1 MVAFLVITLSLPSS
15 PQEVTVKGLEP
26 EIQRI
31 IAKHKA
37 ELYKVKALHEA
48 ELLQADERA
57 SHKFVQ
63 QMQELREELQAEREQ
78 ACMRE
83 RDMARKQ

>member
-1 MVAFLVITLSLPSS
+1 MVWYCRWTLPWAL
-15 PQEVTVKGLEP
+15 QEVTVKGLEP

-37 ELYKVKALHEA
+37 ELSKMKALHEA

-57 SHKFVQ
+57 SHRFVQ
-63 QMQELREELQAEREQ
+63 QTQELREELLAEKEQ
-78 ACMRE
+78 ACARE
-83 RDMARKQ
+83 RDLARKQ

>member
-1 MVAFLVITLSLPSS
+1 M
-15 PQEVTVKGLEP
+15 KGLEP

-37 ELYKVKALHEA
+37 ELSKMKALHEA

-57 SHKFVQ
+57 SHRFVQ
-63 QMQELREELQAEREQ
+63 QTQELREGLLAEKEQ
-78 ACMRE
+78 ACARG
-83 RDMARKQ
+83 RDLARKQ

>member
-1 MVAFLVITLSLPSS
+1 MLAITYV
-15 PQEVTVKGLEP
+15 QEVTVKGLEP

-37 ELYKVKALHEA
+37 ELAKVKALHEA

-57 SHKFVQ
+57 SRKFVQ
-63 QMQELREELQAEREQ
+63 QTQELREQLQKEKEADCARERE
-78 ACMRE
+78 
-83 RDMARKQ
+83 MAKNQ